1 MPLVDTAR
9 AIGAVSR
16 LLRDHLDS
24 EIPGA
29 EITVEKIEVAADA
42 APNAP
47 VEKMLNLFLYEALL
61 EPHLKNVSLDSG
73 QPPPLWLVLKYLMT
87 AFDDVGKSD
96 TIGAHEC
103 LGEGIRAL
111 QGLSFLP
118 LLGSSVPAL
127 GDNPE
132 VLKVTFDETRSELLS
147 RLMQGTDEKYRLS
160 VGFEVRPV
168 MIATEETPTYSLLVG
183 VDYTQSPVEEIGE
196 AGIRIPTLP
205 SMGPQL
211 DEVTQ
216 ARFEVETRPNIDE
229 TLLTL
234 SGSDLNL
241 SGLSVRLGPAELP
254 VTAQRPGALQCRVPR
269 SVGAGNVISAGS
281 HTLAVVQTLP
291 TGRERSSNLLIA
303 NVVPRLTS
311 VSFAPDPNPNIQGL
325 LTLNGVLLGGEGD
338 DIRVALYRDG
348 RVVKSFDEFTVV
360 PAQDRLDLTIPTVD
374 TVDTVPGGTYR
385 IILRV
390 NGQQAKDSPEVDIP

>member
-1 MPLVDTAR
+1 MPLADTAR

-24 EIPGA
+24 EIPGV
-29 EITVEKIEVAADA
+29 EVTVEKIEAAAEA
-42 APNAP
+42 APSAP
-47 VEKMLNLFLYEALL
+47 VDKMLNLFLYEALL
-61 EPHLKNVSLDSG
+61 EPHLKSVSLDQG

-87 AFDDVGKSD
+87 AFDEAGKSD
-96 TIGAHEC
+96 TIAAHEC

-147 RLMQGTDEKYRLS
+147 RLMQGTDEKYRFS

-183 VDYTQSPVEEIGE
+183 VDYTKSPVEEIRE
-196 AGIRIPTLP
+196 KGIQIPTLP
-205 SMGPQL
+205 SMGPRL
-211 DEVTQ
+211 AGVSP
-216 ARFEVETRPNIDE
+216 ARFEVETRLTEEE

-241 SGLSVRLGPAELP
+241 SGLSVRLGPAELS
-254 VTAQRPGALQCRVPR
+254 VTAQRPDALQCRVPR
-269 SVGAGNVISAGS
+269 SAGDVISAGS
-281 HTLAVVQTLP
+281 HTLAAVQALP

-303 NVVPRLTS
+303 NVMPRLTT
-311 VSFAPDPNPNIQGL
+311 VSFASDPDPNVQGK
-325 LTLNGVLLGGEGD
+325 LTLNGVLLGGEDD
-338 DIRVALYRDG
+338 DITVALYQDG
-348 RVVKSFDEFTVV
+348 RVVRAFDEFAVV
-360 PAQDRLDLTIPTVD
+360 PAQDRLDLTIPAVD
-374 TVDTVPGGTYR
+374 AVPGGTYR
-385 IILRV
+385 VILRV

>member
-1 MPLVDTAR
+1 MPLADTAR
-9 AIGAVSR
+9 AIGAVSS

-24 EIPGA
+24 EIPGV
-29 EITVEKIEVAADA
+29 EVTVEKIEAAADA
-42 APNAP
+42 APSVP

-61 EPHLKNVSLDSG
+61 EPHLKNVSLDQG
-73 QPPPLWLVLKYLMT
+73 RPPPLWLVLKYLMT
-87 AFDDVGKSD
+87 AFDETGKSD
-96 TIGAHEC
+96 TIAAHVC

-118 LLGSSVPAL
+118 LPGSSVPAL

-168 MIATEETPTYSLLVG
+168 MIATEESPTYSLLVG

-196 AGIRIPTLP
+196 DGIRIPTLP
-205 SMGPQL
+205 SMGSQL
-211 DEVTQ
+211 AGVTP
-216 ARFEVETRPNIDE
+216 AKFEVETRPNQDE

-241 SGLSVRLGPAELP
+241 SGLTVRLGPVELP
-254 VTAQRPGALQCRVPR
+254 VTAQRPDALQCRVPR
-269 SVGAGNVISAGS
+269 SAGAGDVISAGS
-281 HTLAVVQTLP
+281 HTLVAVQTLS
-291 TGRERSSNLLIA
+291 TGRERSSNLLVA

-311 VSFAPDPNPNIQGL
+311 VAFAPDPDPNIQGL

-338 DIRVALYRDG
+338 DITVALYRDG
-348 RVVKSFDEFTVV
+348 GVVRAFDEFTVV
-360 PAQDRLDLTIPTVD
+360 LAQDELVLTMPAAD
-374 TVDTVPGGTYR
+374 AVPGGKYR
-385 IILRV
+385 TILRV
-390 NGQQAKDSPEVDIP
+390 NGQQAQDSPEVDIP

>member
-1 MPLVDTAR
+1 MPLADTVR
-9 AIGAVSR
+9 AIGAVSG

-29 EITVEKIEVAADA
+29 EVTVQKIEEAADA

-61 EPHLKNVSLDSG
+61 DPHLKNVSLDQG
-73 QPPPLWLVLKYLMT
+73 RPPPLWLVLKYLMT
-87 AFDDVGKSD
+87 AFDEDGKSD
-96 TIGAHEC
+96 TIAAHEC

-118 LLGSSVPAL
+118 LPGSSVPAL

-168 MIATEETPTYSLLVG
+168 MIATEEPPTYSLLVG

-211 DEVTQ
+211 TKVSP
-216 ARFEVETRPNIDE
+216 AKFEVETRPAEEE

-234 SGSDLNL
+234 SGNDLNL
-241 SGLSVRLGPAELP
+241 SGLSVRLGPVELT
-254 VTAQRPGALQCRVPR
+254 VTVQRPDALQCRVPR
-269 SVGAGNVISAGS
+269 SAGAGDVISAGS
-281 HTLAVVQTLP
+281 HTLAAVQTLP
-291 TGRERSSNLLIA
+291 TGRERSSNLLVA
-303 NVVPRLTS
+303 NVLPRLTGAT
-311 VSFAPDPNPNIQGL
+311 FATGPGPNIQGR
-325 LTLNGVLLGGEGD
+325 LTLDGVLLGGEDD
-338 DIRVALYRDG
+338 DITVALYQDG
-348 RVVKSFDEFTVV
+348 RVVRAFDEFTVV
-360 PAQDRLDLTIPTVD
+360 PAQDELVLRIPAVD
-374 TVDTVPGGTYR
+374 PVPGGTYR
-385 IILRV
+385 VILRV
-390 NGQQAKDSPEVDIP
+390 NGQQAKASPEVNIP